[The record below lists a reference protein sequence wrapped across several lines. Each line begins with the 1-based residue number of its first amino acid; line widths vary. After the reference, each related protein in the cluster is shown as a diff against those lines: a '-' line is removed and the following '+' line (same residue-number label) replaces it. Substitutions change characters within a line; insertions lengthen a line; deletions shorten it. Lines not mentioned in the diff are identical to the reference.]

1 MRPEAVDALAR
12 AGARPPQARPRRWPS
27 APVAVT
33 SLPSVAALQEVVGGE
48 HGLAS
53 AAPDGLIL
61 IETSTLPVAAKAEAA
76 EALGRVGA
84 VVLDCP
90 LSGTASQMRA
100 RDIAVYASGDPA
112 ALKRSHDVLAA
123 FSRVQH
129 EVGAFGNGMRMKLI
143 ANHLVAVHHTAAAEA
158 LLLARRA
165 GLDPALALR
174 SPVRRVSNSRMLEI
188 RGPMMVEGDFS
199 QANIA
204 LEVFQKDIDL
214 INDLARTARCPL
226 PLFSAAAQLHLAAM
240 AQGPDSARIPR
251 ASSRCWKGRPPSPG
265 DPAGRVLALS
275 RHRHR
280 PPVAEDSAMALVSS
294 TLRSPSSPDGLG
306 SRSAATASS
315 KAMTAPR

>member
-1 MRPEAVDALAR
+1 MTTAPATVCVIGLGNMGLPMAGHLLAAGFAVRGYDVRPEAAEALAR
-12 AGARPPQARPRRWPS
+12 AGGTPAASPAG
-27 APVAVT
+27 AVAGAATAIT
-33 SLPSVAALQEVVGGE
+33 SLPSVAALQEVVDGE
-48 HGLAS
+48 RGLAG

-61 IETSTLPVAAKAEAA
+61 IETSTLPVAAKAGAA

-112 ALKRSHDVLAA
+112 AIKRSREVLAA

-174 SPVRRVSNSRMLEI
+174 ALSDGAGNSRMLEI
-188 RGPMMVEGDFS
+188 RGPMMVEGEFS
-199 QANIA
+199 RANIA

-214 INDLARTARCPL
+214 ISDLARAARCPL

-240 AQGPDSARIPR
+240 AQGRLDE
-251 ASSRCWKGRPPSPG
+251 
-265 DPAGRVLALS
+265 DPACVFAVL
-275 RHRHR
+275 
-280 PPVAEDSAMALVSS
+280 EGMTSS
-294 TLRSPSSPDGLG
+294 
-306 SRSAATASS
+306 
-315 KAMTAPR
+315 

>member
-1 MRPEAVDALAR
+1 MTTAPATVGVVGLGNMGLPMAGHLLAAGFAVRGYDVRPEAVAALAR
-12 AGARPPQARPRRWPS
+12 AGGTPAASPAG
-27 APVAVT
+27 AVAGAAMAIT
-33 SLPSVAALQEVVGGE
+33 SLPSVAALQQVVDGE
-48 HGLAS
+48 HGLAG

-76 EALGRVGA
+76 GALGRVGV

-112 ALKRSHDVLAA
+112 AIERSHDVLAA

-129 EVGAFGNGMRMKLI
+129 EVGAFGNGMRMKLV

-174 SPVRRVSNSRMLEI
+174 ALSDGAGSSRMLEL
-188 RGPMMVEGDFS
+188 RGPMMVDGDFS
-199 QANIA
+199 RANIA

-214 INDLARTARCPL
+214 ISDLARTARSPL

-240 AQGPDSARIPR
+240 AQGRL
-251 ASSRCWKGRPPSPG
+251 GE
-265 DPAGRVLALS
+265 DPACVFAVLEEMTT
-275 RHRHR
+275 R
-280 PPVAEDSAMALVSS
+280 P
-294 TLRSPSSPDGLG
+294 
-306 SRSAATASS
+306 
-315 KAMTAPR
+315 

>member
-1 MRPEAVDALAR
+1 MATAPATVGVIGLGHMGLPMAGHLLAAGFAVRGYDVRPEAVGALAAAGGTPTASPAEAV
-12 AGARPPQARPRRWPS
+12 AGAA
-27 APVAVT
+27 VAIT

-48 HGLAS
+48 HGLAG
-53 AAPDGLIL
+53 AAPGGLIL
-61 IETSTLPVAAKAEAA
+61 IETSTLPVTAKAGAA

-112 ALKRSHDVLAA
+112 AIKRSHDVLAA

-174 SPVRRVSNSRMLEI
+174 ALSDGAGNSRMLEI

-199 QANIA
+199 DANIA
-204 LEVFQKDIDL
+204 LEVFQKDIEL
-214 INDLARTARCPL
+214 IADLARAARCPL

-240 AQGPDSARIPR
+240 AQGRL
-251 ASSRCWKGRPPSPG
+251 GE
-265 DPAGRVLALS
+265 DPACVSAVL
-275 RHRHR
+275 
-280 PPVAEDSAMALVSS
+280 E
-294 TLRSPSSPDGLG
+294 G
-306 SRSAATASS
+306 
-315 KAMTAPR
+315 MTTGPGGQGGP

>member
-1 MRPEAVDALAR
+1 MSTAPATVGVIGLGNMGLPMAGHLIAAGFAVQGYDVRPEAAAALAEAGGVPATSP
-12 AGARPPQARPRRWPS
+12 AGAAAGAQT
-27 APVAVT
+27 VIT
-33 SLPSVAALQEVVGGE
+33 SLPSVAALREVVSGDQ
-48 HGLAS
+48 GLAS
-53 AAPDGLIL
+53 ASPEGLIL
-61 IETSTLPVAAKAEAA
+61 IETSTLPIAAKAEAA
-76 EALGRVGA
+76 RALGRAGG

-112 ALKRSHDVLAA
+112 ALNRSRDVLAA

-174 SPVRRVSNSRMLEI
+174 ALTDGAGNSRMLEI

-199 QANIA
+199 RANIA
-204 LEVFQKDIDL
+204 LEVFQKDVDL
-214 INDLARTARCPL
+214 INDLARTACCPL

-240 AQGPDSARIPR
+240 AQGRLAE
-251 ASSRCWKGRPPSPG
+251 
-265 DPAGRVLALS
+265 DPACVFAVL
-275 RHRHR
+275 
-280 PPVAEDSAMALVSS
+280 E
-294 TLRSPSSPDGLG
+294 G
-306 SRSAATASS
+306 
-315 KAMTAPR
+315 MTAQP

>member
-1 MRPEAVDALAR
+1 MTAAPATVGVVGLGNMGLPMAGHLLTAGYGVRGYDVRSEAVDALAR
-12 AGARPPQARPRRWPS
+12 AGGVPAASPAETAAGAQM
-27 APVAVT
+27 VIT
-33 SLPSVAALQEVVGGE
+33 SLPSEAALREVVSGE
-48 HGLAS
+48 HGLVS

-61 IETSTLPVAAKAEAA
+61 IETSTLPLASKADAAHV
-76 EALGRVGA
+76 LGQAGA

-112 ALKRSHDVLAA
+112 AIERSHDVLAA

-129 EVGAFGNGMRMKLI
+129 EVGPFGNGMRMKLI

-174 SPVRRVSNSRMLEI
+174 ALSDGAGNSRMLEI
-188 RGPMMVEGDFS
+188 RGPMMIEGDFS
-199 QANIA
+199 RANIA

-214 INDLARTARCPL
+214 IGDLARTVRCPL

-240 AQGPDSARIPR
+240 AQGRLDE
-251 ASSRCWKGRPPSPG
+251 
-265 DPAGRVLALS
+265 DPACVLAVLEQMTE
-275 RHRHR
+275 R
-280 PPVAEDSAMALVSS
+280 P
-294 TLRSPSSPDGLG
+294 
-306 SRSAATASS
+306 
-315 KAMTAPR
+315 

>member
-1 MRPEAVDALAR
+1 MTTAPATVSVVGLGNMGLPMASHLLAAGFAVRGYDVRPEAVDALAR
-12 AGARPPQARPRRWPS
+12 AGGTPTASPAEAVAG
-27 APVAVT
+27 APMAIT
-33 SLPSVAALQEVVGGE
+33 SLPSVGALREVVGGE

-76 EALGRVGA
+76 KALGRVGA

-112 ALKRSHDVLAA
+112 ALERSHDVLVA

-165 GLDPALALR
+165 GLDPALALQAL
-174 SPVRRVSNSRMLEI
+174 SDGAGSSRMLEI

-204 LEVFQKDIDL
+204 LEVFQKDIGL
-214 INDLARTARCPL
+214 ISDLARAARCPL

-240 AQGPDSARIPR
+240 AQGRLAE
-251 ASSRCWKGRPPSPG
+251 
-265 DPAGRVLALS
+265 DPACVFAVL
-275 RHRHR
+275 
-280 PPVAEDSAMALVSS
+280 E
-294 TLRSPSSPDGLG
+294 G
-306 SRSAATASS
+306 
-315 KAMTAPR
+315 MTAQP

>member
-1 MRPEAVDALAR
+1 MTTAPATVGVIGLGNMGLPMAGHLLAAGFAVQGHDVRPEAMDALAR
-12 AGARPPQARPRRWPS
+12 AGGTPTASPAE
-27 APVAVT
+27 AVAGVPVAIT

-48 HGLAS
+48 YGLAG
-53 AAPDGLIL
+53 AGPDGLIL

-76 EALGRVGA
+76 AALGRVGA

-158 LLLARRA
+158 LLLARQA
-165 GLDPALALR
+165 GLDPALALQAL
-174 SPVRRVSNSRMLEI
+174 SDGAGNSRMLEI

-199 QANIA
+199 HANIA

-214 INDLARTARCPL
+214 INDLARAACCPL

-240 AQGPDSARIPR
+240 AQGRLDE
-251 ASSRCWKGRPPSPG
+251 
-265 DPAGRVLALS
+265 DPACVFAVLEQMTE
-275 RHRHR
+275 R
-280 PPVAEDSAMALVSS
+280 P
-294 TLRSPSSPDGLG
+294 
-306 SRSAATASS
+306 
-315 KAMTAPR
+315 